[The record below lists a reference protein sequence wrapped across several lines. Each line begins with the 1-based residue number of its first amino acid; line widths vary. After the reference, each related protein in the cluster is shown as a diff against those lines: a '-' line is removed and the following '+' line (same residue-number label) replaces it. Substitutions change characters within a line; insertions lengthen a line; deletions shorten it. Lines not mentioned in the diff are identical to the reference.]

1 MVKERLTE
9 IEDISIETSKTEKQR
24 GRRLKKQN
32 QIPGTVD
39 NYKMCDICVM
49 GLPEGK
55 EMEKRKEEIFA
66 TVKTKNFP
74 QINARHYI

>member
-1 MVKERLTE
+1 MDVVEERLTE

-24 GRRLKKQN
+24 GKRLKKRD

-55 EMEKRKEEIFA
+55 EMEKRKDS
-66 TVKTKNFP
+66 KD
-74 QINARHYI
+74 